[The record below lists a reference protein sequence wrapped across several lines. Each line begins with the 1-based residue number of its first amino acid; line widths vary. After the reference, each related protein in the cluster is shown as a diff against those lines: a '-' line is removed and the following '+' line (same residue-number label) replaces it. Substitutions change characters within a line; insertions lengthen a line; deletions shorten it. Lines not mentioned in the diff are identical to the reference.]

1 MCYSEDMQ
9 KFAVFDLDGTLIRW
23 QLYHAVVDRL
33 AKEGL
38 LGPDARDTLREAR
51 MHWKR
56 REPGYSFRDYEISLI
71 QTYEQSVTNL
81 SVTEVEAAMTQ
92 VIDEYKD
99 QVYTYTRDLITTLK
113 DEGYTLLAISG
124 SHEELVQAIAQH
136 YGFDDWIGTRYK
148 RAGASFTGE
157 KYVASH
163 DKKAALSSLIAK
175 HKLSTEGSYAV
186 GDSASDAAMLRMV
199 EHPVAFNPDRALYD
213 IATDAGW
220 DIVIERKNVV
230 YTLRKSPDGYSLL
243 DGTGSDRV

>member
-1 MCYSEDMQ
+1 MQ

-23 QLYHAVVDRL
+23 QLYHAAVDRL

-51 MHWKR
+51 MRWKR
-56 REPGYSFRDYEISLI
+56 RESGYSFRDYEISLI
-71 QTYEQSVTNL
+71 QTYEQSVTDL
-81 SVTEVEAAMTQ
+81 SVAEVEAAMKH
-92 VIDEYKD
+92 VIDEYQD
-99 QVYTYTRDLITTLK
+99 QVYTYTRDLIAALK
-113 DEGYTLLAISG
+113 NEGYTMLAISG

-163 DKKAALSSLIAK
+163 DKEAALNSLITK
-175 HKLSTEGSYAV
+175 HKLTTEGSYAV

-199 EHPVAFNPDRALYD
+199 EHPIAFNPDRALYD
-213 IATDAGW
+213 IATNAGW
-220 DIVIERKNVV
+220 DIVIERKNVT
-230 YTLRKSPDGYSLL
+230 YTLRKSQDGYSLL
-243 DGTGSDRV
+243 DDTSSDRV